1 MGRILIIA
9 EAGVN
14 HNGDMGLAK
23 ELVMKAAEAG
33 ADAVKFQTFIPEQM
47 VSKFAEKAVYQKR
60 TDMHN
65 ENQLEMLKRLVL
77 SEENHYELKK
87 LSESVGIMFLSTPF
101 DLESIDLLKRVG
113 IPLFKIPSGE
123 ITNLPYLE
131 KIGKAGMKV
140 IMSTGMAEIEEIDN
154 AIDILKKN
162 GVSDISLLHCN
173 TEYPTPYKDVNL
185 LAMGELKRRFGV
197 PVGYSDHTDGIEV
210 PIAAAALG
218 AEIIEK
224 HITLDR
230 NMEGPD
236 HRASLEIGELERMVN
251 AVRNVELAR
260 GDGIKRRTTS
270 ELHNV
275 NVVRKSIVAKR
286 NIEKGEIFA
295 ESNIAVKRPGNGI
308 SPMNWYEVIGKT
320 ASRNFLEDELI
331 EL

>member
-1 MGRILIIA
+1 
-9 EAGVN
+9 
-14 HNGDMGLAK
+14 
-23 ELVMKAAEAG
+23 
-33 ADAVKFQTFIPEQM
+33 
-47 VSKFAEKAVYQKR
+47 
-60 TDMHN
+60 
-65 ENQLEMLKRLVL
+65 
-77 SEENHYELKK
+77 
-87 LSESVGIMFLSTPF
+87 
-101 DLESIDLLKRVG
+101 
-113 IPLFKIPSGE
+113 
-123 ITNLPYLE
+123 
-131 KIGKAGMKV
+131 MKV

-308 SPMNWYEVIGKT
+308 RDRKSVV
-320 ASRNFLEDELI
+320 
-331 EL
+331 